1 MPHLYALNNYMM
13 CLFCIFSCSL
23 NSLDDDDDD
32 DSDNEMSNDDTEDK
46 TPTSPTGSYDQ
57 VVPPVDMEGI
67 VIIPPTSSHSH
78 SKTMST

>member
-1 MPHLYALNNYMM
+1 MPHLYALNKYMM